1 MSFSTPSMSSD
12 ESTTTTAHITMPRI
26 NSPFANKNLPQ
37 MAPGSNWNMVLQ
49 KGFPTSHMPSPWNT
63 GQSMFVN
70 SEQHMAPG
78 GQKQTSWGV
87 SSIPPIDIEVVSN
100 SQQDSKADTKIAW
113 TSAEQLAEALF
124 PSDAE
129 HVERQLEPITAGLL
143 DHKEQIENLH
153 KTSSKLSALVK
164 NQKQIA
170 STHNILISAQE
181 ARQKSVFDDISMTQ
195 AETDFRIDKHG
206 EALHDHRD
214 HIQDILCSNTETRK
228 DIVNH
233 TSALL
238 NHRDEI
244 RSTQKQMTSRS
255 DTQQAMIT
263 SIQNDNIDRRR
274 LLDAHGT
281 CITSMQQ
288 DIKEMKSTILSAN
301 NNGEAMRTMQ
311 QDIKH
316 IKTQLPKESE
326 RDSNALVQQR
336 VIDLHTRSQD
346 MQREIKRGVLATA
359 ERDRNNVLIQQRVED
374 MQQEMRRAALA
385 TAESAN
391 SNALIEQRVSD
402 LHTRAQNMQ
411 RSVNKHD
418 TTLDSLVS
426 ANNAINDHI
435 SSMAARPSSER
446 QVQVQVLGPRSR
458 R

>member
-1 MSFSTPSMSSD
+1 
-12 ESTTTTAHITMPRI
+12 MP
-26 NSPFANKNLPQ
+26 
-37 MAPGSNWNMVLQ
+37 
-49 KGFPTSHMPSPWNT
+49 
-63 GQSMFVN
+63 
-70 SEQHMAPG
+70 PG

-100 SQQDSKADTKIAW
+100 SQQESKTDTKIAW

-129 HVERQLEPITAGLL
+129 HVSLRLEPITAGLL

-164 NQKQIA
+164 TQKQIA

-181 ARQKSVFDDISMTQ
+181 ARQKSVFDDISITQ

-206 EALHDHRD
+206 KALDDHRD
-214 HIQDILCSNTETRK
+214 HIEDMLCSNTQTRK
-228 DIVNH
+228 DIVDH

-244 RSTQKQMTSRS
+244 RTTQKQMTSRWDS
-255 DTQQAMIT
+255 QQAMIT
-263 SIQNDNIDRRR
+263 LIQNDNIDRRR

-288 DIKEMKSTILSAN
+288 DINKMKSTILSAN
-301 NNGEAMRTMQ
+301 NNSEAMRTVQ
-311 QDIKH
+311 QDIKL

-326 RDSNALVQQR
+326 QNSNALLQQR
-336 VIDLHTRSQD
+336 VTDLHTRSQD
-346 MQREIKRGVLATA
+346 MQREIKRG
-359 ERDRNNVLIQQRVED
+359 
-374 MQQEMRRAALA
+374 ALA
-385 TAESAN
+385 TERSAN
-391 SNALIEQRVSD
+391 SHALIEQRVID

-418 TTLDSLVS
+418 TTLDSLIS

-446 QVQVQVLGPRSR
+446 QVQVQVLGPRTR